1 MCEENVTPVSL
12 AKLIAAFAKAKM
24 EMGRLIATETAQVKS
39 EKANYSYR
47 YADLAGV
54 LDVIDKPLASNGLV
68 FVQSPVVEYKAPG
81 AIVTVHGTLYHES
94 GEFLLAAPLVMVS
107 NQTDPQKVG
116 SAITYGR
123 RYQAVAFFGLA
134 QEDDDGKSAGDKP
147 KQTSQAQQQRQTAP
161 QPAQHRQA
169 KGLDTSVMDSLGA
182 ELYGEQWPTVR
193 RHNIDRLTNGQPDAL
208 TADNVNLMVVGMKDL
223 QKRRKDGGHTNG
235 ATKPAAPSPVITKEE
250 IVASDAITLDNVPEA
265 SDGHDNPFT
274 PDAAQ
279 IHRITE
285 GFNLP
290 KDAWAWAVSNHYTEN
305 EHSARNRWSTI
316 VKEEFD
322 NSYTPAKMPAIAAVY
337 VKHYL
342 AKSSAAQTA

>member
-1 MCEENVTPVSL
+1 MCEENTTPVSL
-12 AKLIAAFAKAKM
+12 AKLVTAFAKAKL
-24 EMGRLIATETAQVKS
+24 EMGKLVAT
-39 EKANYSYR
+39 EKANLGSYNYT
-47 YADLAGV
+47 YADMAGV
-54 LDVIDKPLASNGLV
+54 LNVIDKPLASNGLV

-94 GEFLLAAPLVMVS
+94 GEYLLAAPLVMMS

-161 QPAQHRQA
+161 APQPAQHRQ
-169 KGLDTSVMDSLGA
+169 
-182 ELYGEQWPTVR
+182 
-193 RHNIDRLTNGQPDAL
+193 QPPQA
-208 TADNVNLMVVGMKDL
+208 
-223 QKRRKDGGHTNG
+223 NG
-235 ATKPAAPSPVITKEE
+235 ATKPGAPAPVITKEE
-250 IVASDAITLDNVPEA
+250 IVASDAIALDNVPEM
-265 SDGHDNPFT
+265 SDSHDNPFT
-274 PDAAQ
+274 PDAVQ

-285 GFNLP
+285 GFNIP

-322 NSYTPAKMPAIAAVY
+322 NSYTPSKMPQIAAVY

-342 AKSSAAQTA
+342 AKASAAQAA

>member
-1 MCEENVTPVSL
+1 MCEENTTPVSL
-12 AKLIAAFAKAKM
+12 AKLVTAFAKAKL
-24 EMGRLIATETAQVKS
+24 EMGKLVAT
-39 EKANYSYR
+39 EKANLGSYNYT
-47 YADLAGV
+47 YADMAGV
-54 LDVIDKPLASNGLV
+54 LNVIDKPLASNGLV

-94 GEFLLAAPLVMVS
+94 GEYLLAAPLVMMS

-161 QPAQHRQA
+161 APQPAQHRQ
-169 KGLDTSVMDSLGA
+169 
-182 ELYGEQWPTVR
+182 
-193 RHNIDRLTNGQPDAL
+193 QPPHA
-208 TADNVNLMVVGMKDL
+208 
-223 QKRRKDGGHTNG
+223 NG
-235 ATKPAAPSPVITKEE
+235 ATKPATSAPVITPAE
-250 IVASDAITLDNVPEA
+250 IAATDAITLDNVPEA
-265 SDGHDNPFT
+265 SDGHDNQFT

-285 GFNLP
+285 GFNIP

-322 NSYTPAKMPAIAAVY
+322 NSYTPAKMPQIAAVY

-342 AKSSAAQTA
+342 AKASAAQAA

>member
-1 MCEENVTPVSL
+1 MCEENAAPVSL
-12 AKLIAAFAKAKM
+12 AKLVTAFAKAKL

-147 KQTSQAQQQRQTAP
+147 KQPTQAQQQRQAAPTP
-161 QPAQHRQA
+161 QPAQHRQ
-169 KGLDTSVMDSLGA
+169 
-182 ELYGEQWPTVR
+182 
-193 RHNIDRLTNGQPDAL
+193 QPPQA
-208 TADNVNLMVVGMKDL
+208 
-223 QKRRKDGGHTNG
+223 NG
-235 ATKPAAPSPVITKEE
+235 ATKPMPAPVITQAE

-265 SDGHDNPFT
+265 SDGHDNPFV

-305 EHSARNRWSTI
+305 EHSARNRWSAI

-342 AKSSAAQTA
+342 AKASAQAA